1 MARSLLCLSR
11 TRIDIPNLPP
21 AHTFLCVRFK
31 TLRSELGAVPITDI
45 LTKEERSALMA
56 KVKGKNTKP
65 EIYVRKYLFSKG
77 FRYRV
82 NDPRYP
88 GRPDIILPKY
98 RTAIFVHGC
107 FWHGTRAANS
117 KARLDEQRSF
127 WRQDQNQYRAGQE
140 KHRTAQAGRL
150 ESRRRVAM
158 RTPESAIARG
168 EDEAVGRRDRGRRGT
183 DRSVVEAQ
191 TYRRTEAR
199 LM

>member
-107 FWHGTRAANS
+107 FWHGHES
-117 KARLDEQRSF
+117 CKYARLPLTNREFWENKIRTNIERDKRNIELLKQEGWKVVVVWQCELRNRRLREERMKRLVEEIEADEEPTVRSSK
-127 WRQDQNQYRAGQE
+127 R
-140 KHRTAQAGRL
+140 KRT
-150 ESRRRVAM
+150 
-158 RTPESAIARG
+158 G
-168 EDEAVGRRDRGRRGT
+168 EPKQG
-183 DRSVVEAQ
+183 
-191 TYRRTEAR
+191 
-199 LM
+199 